1 MEIVPPRAILA
12 IGAILNFFG
21 YFMIWLGVMGRI
33 SKPHVWQMCLY
44 ICIGANSQSFANTG
58 GTVTCVKNFPANRGI
73 VLGLLKGAVGLSGA
87 IMTQLYLGFY
97 GDKKGESLILLVAWL
112 PVLVSC
118 IFLPSI
124 RIMKVIQQE
133 NDVKMFFNLLFVSLG
148 LAIFLLIM
156 IIIQKKFT
164 FNRVEYV
171 LSGVVVLVLIF
182 SPLVLVIREE
192 FNIWKSKQGLVSSD
206 ISQLNASIQVE
217 NPPSS
222 KTNWSLCF
230 KSAFNPPERGEDH
243 TILQAFFNIDM
254 LILFVAT
261 TFGVGGTLTSIDNL
275 GQIGKALGY
284 PDSSIST
291 FVSLVSIWN
300 YLGRVSSG
308 FASEILLSKYN
319 FPRPLMLT
327 LVLLLSCIG
336 HLLIA
341 FGIRNSLYV
350 SSVLM
355 GFCFGAQW
363 PLILSIIS
371 ELFGLKYYAT
381 LYNFGSVASPIGG
394 YILNVRVAGHLY
406 DKEALKQLEAKGIFT
421 RKIGEDLNCVGVIRI
436 YLQEEI
442 MMEILIRLPVRSLLR
457 FKCVWKSLIDD
468 PYFRRTHYIHNKD
481 DQNSQK
487 LLTMERLFM
496 KDEVFNFYTCSLSML
511 EDKQKLDW
519 PSSCKPMLARIF
531 CSCNGLVLIL
541 VSSGGYYEELVLWNP
556 STRESILLPHPEFP
570 VRTCV
575 CGLEYDATSEDYK
588 ILAINLNAADSFY
601 TSIQLL
607 SLKSGSWRIIGYPTG
622 IKPKLVRGFRDCGM
636 DYLAFLPGAFHWLG
650 MSHSGYYTTVS
661 FNISNEVYGEVPLLE
676 QMFGV
681 SPHYIIDHG
690 VSVLRGMLC
699 FYSTHNHWTEGR
711 IGTFKLWIMKDYGVR
726 ESWTKLI
733 EIRDTNLFHSAR
745 PKYMFADC
753 EVLLQYKG
761 KRCFNSKFTTS
772 RGPFEFC
779 PKCNITK
786 HGIIYAESF
795 ISPNSLT

>member
-1 MEIVPPRAILA
+1 MEIVPPKVILA

-21 YFMIWLGVMGRI
+21 YFMIWLGVTGRI

-87 IMTQLYLGFY
+87 IMTQLYLAFY
-97 GDKKGESLILLVAWL
+97 GDKEGESLILLVAWL
-112 PVLVSC
+112 PVL
-118 IFLPSI
+118 
-124 RIMKVIQQE
+124 E
-133 NDVKMFFNLLFVSLG
+133 NDVKMFFNLFFVSLG

-192 FNIWKSKQGLVSSD
+192 FNIWKSKKGLVSSD
-206 ISQLNASIQVE
+206 ISQLNMSIQVE

-230 KSAFNPPERGEDH
+230 KSAFNPPKRGEDH

-341 FGIRNSLYV
+341 FGVRNSLYM

-421 RKIGEDLNCVGVIRI
+421 RKIGEDLNCVGVQC
-436 YLQEEI
+436 YKQAF
-442 MMEILIRLPVRSLLR
+442 LIISGATFVGSI
-457 FKCVWKSLIDD
+457 VS
-468 PYFRRTHYIHNKD
+468 
-481 DQNSQK
+481 
-487 LLTMERLFM
+487 
-496 KDEVFNFYTCSLSML
+496 
-511 EDKQKLDW
+511 
-519 PSSCKPMLARIF
+519 
-531 CSCNGLVLIL
+531 LIL
-541 VSSGGYYEELVLWNP
+541 VLR
-556 STRESILLPHPEFP
+556 TRKFYATDIYKKFKQESQ
-570 VRTCV
+570 VV
-575 CGLEYDATSEDYK
+575 
-588 ILAINLNAADSFY
+588 
-601 TSIQLL
+601 Q
-607 SLKSGSWRIIGYPTG
+607 
-622 IKPKLVRGFRDCGM
+622 
-636 DYLAFLPGAFHWLG
+636 
-650 MSHSGYYTTVS
+650 
-661 FNISNEVYGEVPLLE
+661 
-676 QMFGV
+676 
-681 SPHYIIDHG
+681 
-690 VSVLRGMLC
+690 
-699 FYSTHNHWTEGR
+699 
-711 IGTFKLWIMKDYGVR
+711 
-726 ESWTKLI
+726 
-733 EIRDTNLFHSAR
+733 DTI
-745 PKYMFADC
+745 
-753 EVLLQYKG
+753 V
-761 KRCFNSKFTTS
+761 TS
-772 RGPFEFC
+772 RE
-779 PKCNITK
+779 N
-786 HGIIYAESF
+786 
-795 ISPNSLT
+795 N

>member
-1 MEIVPPRAILA
+1 MSIANFSLHLLTSRWYMAFSSLMILFMSGATFIFGLYSGDIKSKFGYDQTTLNLISFFKDLGGNLAIISGLIMEIVPPRAILA

-21 YFMIWLGVMGRI
+21 YFMIWLGVTGRI

-148 LAIFLLIM
+148 LAIFLLII

-171 LSGVVVLVLIF
+171 LSGVFVLVLIF
-182 SPLVLVIREE
+182 SPLILVIREE
-192 FNIWKSKQGLVSSD
+192 FNIWKSKKGLVYSD

-217 NPPSS
+217 NPSSS

-284 PDSSIST
+284 PDSSINT

-341 FGIRNSLYV
+341 FGVRNSLYV

-421 RKIGEDLNCVGVIRI
+421 RKIGEDLNCVGVQC
-436 YLQEEI
+436 YKQAF
-442 MMEILIRLPVRSLLR
+442 LIISGATFVGTIVS
-457 FKCVWKSLIDD
+457 
-468 PYFRRTHYIHNKD
+468 
-481 DQNSQK
+481 
-487 LLTMERLFM
+487 
-496 KDEVFNFYTCSLSML
+496 
-511 EDKQKLDW
+511 
-519 PSSCKPMLARIF
+519 
-531 CSCNGLVLIL
+531 LIL
-541 VSSGGYYEELVLWNP
+541 VLR
-556 STRESILLPHPEFP
+556 TRKFYASDIYKKFKQESQ
-570 VRTCV
+570 VV
-575 CGLEYDATSEDYK
+575 
-588 ILAINLNAADSFY
+588 
-601 TSIQLL
+601 Q
-607 SLKSGSWRIIGYPTG
+607 
-622 IKPKLVRGFRDCGM
+622 
-636 DYLAFLPGAFHWLG
+636 
-650 MSHSGYYTTVS
+650 
-661 FNISNEVYGEVPLLE
+661 
-676 QMFGV
+676 
-681 SPHYIIDHG
+681 
-690 VSVLRGMLC
+690 
-699 FYSTHNHWTEGR
+699 
-711 IGTFKLWIMKDYGVR
+711 
-726 ESWTKLI
+726 
-733 EIRDTNLFHSAR
+733 DTI
-745 PKYMFADC
+745 
-753 EVLLQYKG
+753 V
-761 KRCFNSKFTTS
+761 TS
-772 RGPFEFC
+772 RE
-779 PKCNITK
+779 N
-786 HGIIYAESF
+786 
-795 ISPNSLT
+795 N

>member
-21 YFMIWLGVMGRI
+21 YFMIWLGVTGRI

-87 IMTQLYLGFY
+87 IMTQLYLGFMVTRRS
-97 GDKKGESLILLVAWL
+97 KKGLV
-112 PVLVSC
+112 
-118 IFLPSI
+118 F
-124 RIMKVIQQE
+124 
-133 NDVKMFFNLLFVSLG
+133 
-148 LAIFLLIM
+148 
-156 IIIQKKFT
+156 
-164 FNRVEYV
+164 
-171 LSGVVVLVLIF
+171 
-182 SPLVLVIREE
+182 
-192 FNIWKSKQGLVSSD
+192 SD

-284 PDSSIST
+284 PDSSINT

-341 FGIRNSLYV
+341 FGVRNSLYV

-421 RKIGEDLNCVGVIRI
+421 RKIGEDLNCVG
-436 YLQEEI
+436 
-442 MMEILIRLPVRSLLR
+442 
-457 FKCVWKSLIDD
+457 
-468 PYFRRTHYIHNKD
+468 
-481 DQNSQK
+481 
-487 LLTMERLFM
+487 
-496 KDEVFNFYTCSLSML
+496 
-511 EDKQKLDW
+511 DKQKLDW
-519 PSSCKPMLARIF
+519 PSSCKPMIARIF
-531 CSCNGLVLIL
+531 CSCDGLVLIL

-601 TSIQLL
+601 ISIELL
-607 SLKSGSWRIIGYPTG
+607 SKEW
-622 IKPKLVRGFRDCGM
+622 
-636 DYLAFLPGAFHWLG
+636 FLEK
-650 MSHSGYYTTVS
+650 
-661 FNISNEVYGEVPLLE
+661 N
-676 QMFGV
+676 
-681 SPHYIIDHG
+681 
-690 VSVLRGMLC
+690 
-699 FYSTHNHWTEGR
+699 
-711 IGTFKLWIMKDYGVR
+711 
-726 ESWTKLI
+726 
-733 EIRDTNLFHSAR
+733 
-745 PKYMFADC
+745 
-753 EVLLQYKG
+753 
-761 KRCFNSKFTTS
+761 
-772 RGPFEFC
+772 
-779 PKCNITK
+779 
-786 HGIIYAESF
+786 
-795 ISPNSLT
+795 